1 MSTKRTKAEMPTPRK
16 VLALLTDDEWRA
28 LRVRAAAE
36 DTTIQAFV
44 TQVLLRELNSKPKQ
58 DPQVLREAR

>member
-1 MSTKRTKAEMPTPRK
+1 METPRPRK

-28 LRVRAAAE
+28 LRVRAAEE

-44 TQVLLRELNSKPKQ
+44 TQALLRELKAKSKPATT
-58 DPQVLREAR
+58 LLSEAR